1 MTTTDGPATT
11 GSGSAGPIAAPPPG
25 LPAGDGPAHSSAPP
39 RVGGLPAPP
48 DDPAAAPP
56 GLPPRVS
63 RPRRALRALR
73 SGRVRSPS
81 TPFLLRLAMAF
92 ALVPV
97 AAFGVAVHLGV
108 ERNDSTVRTVGS
120 EATRGIAYAQALKV
134 DLAELDEVVVRSLL
148 VDVPLEA
155 NGFPADYNV
164 KRAEVHE
171 GLVLAAV
178 VSSSGA
184 AYEQP
189 LANIDYVMS
198 HYHALVKD
206 AFAAEAEGETASAL
220 EAYTQAHQIMADTLL
235 PEADF
240 VDKANS
246 YVLNDTYDTQQA
258 RSASTVRVIVM
269 AWVALLAFLV
279 LAQLLVVR
287 RFRRVVNL
295 GLALATVV
303 AIAGGAFTVN
313 RLSDSASHLTR
324 AREQAFDSVHV
335 LARARAAAVS
345 ARQAQGQF
353 LLDPTVDGSRVGFL
367 DQVQRL
373 LRVQGASPTDLI
385 DVGSV
390 PDGAGG
396 YLARVAG
403 PGATTADPDA
413 AGRAV
418 AAFGAFLAEDTA
430 MRDLVAN
437 GDTEGAR
444 MSFTNAGAYAQLDA
458 AINTAQVNEQESFD
472 EAAGDAA
479 DAARLL
485 DEANVLSAVGVLLLA
500 LLGLFQRLREY
511 RA

>member
-11 GSGSAGPIAAPPPG
+11 GVDPVAAAPPPG
-25 LPAGDGPAHSSAPP
+25 PHALPAGDGPAPP
-39 RVGGLPAPP
+39 TASPGAVGHPAPP
-48 DDPAAAPP
+48 ADVSPG

-73 SGRVRSPS
+73 SGRVRAPS
-81 TPFLLRLAMAF
+81 TPFILRFAMAF
-92 ALVPV
+92 AVLPV
-97 AAFGVAVHLGV
+97 AAFGAAIHLGV
-108 ERNDSTVRTVGS
+108 QRNDSTVRTVGS

-148 VDVPLEA
+148 VDEPLEA

-164 KRAEVHE
+164 KRADVHE

-206 AFAAEAEGETASAL
+206 AFSADAEGETTSAL
-220 EAYTQAHQIMADTLL
+220 EAYAQAHQIMAETLL

-258 RSASTVRVIVM
+258 RSASTVRVMVM
-269 AWVALLAFLV
+269 TWLALLAFLV
-279 LAQLLVVR
+279 LAQIVLAR
-287 RFRRVVNL
+287 RFRRVINL

-303 AIAGGAFTVN
+303 ALAGGAFTVN

-335 LARARAAAVS
+335 LARARAAVVS

-353 LLDPTVDGSRVGFL
+353 LLDPSAEGSRAGFL

-385 DVGSV
+385 DVASV

-403 PGATTADPDA
+403 PGSTTADPEA
-413 AGRAV
+413 ADRAV
-418 AAFGAFLAEDTA
+418 AAFGTFLAEDAA

-437 GDTEGAR
+437 GDTDGAR
-444 MSFTNAGAYAQLDA
+444 LSYTNAGAYAQLDA
-458 AINTAQVNEQESFD
+458 AINTAQTNEQDSFD

-485 DEANVLSAVGVLLLA
+485 DEANVLSAVGVLVLA